1 MAGSWLEADQHA
13 AVPGLGELVAS
24 VRDIRFVPGTVG
36 PELLA
41 LAERLRTLLVDGGV
55 VVTTVQV
62 EADDVAAW
70 FIARNHVS
78 TYGLIEHLLGSDAVA
93 DARTPLGVYDER
105 AASRTFTE
113 SAALHLDGDL
123 ALALVQGGA
132 YARFEGP
139 WAGAKRIAHT
149 VCQELFGDRFED
161 VRVDRSDA
169 AWSQWFHEVAWDHSW
184 VVTDRRR
191 QRMTLICL
199 TDTD

>member
-1 MAGSWLEADQHA
+1 M
-13 AVPGLGELVAS
+13 AS

-41 LAERLRTLLVDGGV
+41 LAERLRALLVLGGV

-70 FIARNHVS
+70 FIARNHIS

-149 VCQELFGDRFED
+149 VCQELFDDRFED

-169 AWSQWFHEVAWDHSW
+169 AWSPWFHEVAWDHSW

>member
-1 MAGSWLEADQHA
+1 MAASWVESDQDA
-13 AVPGLGELVAS
+13 AVPGLDALVAS

-41 LAERLRTLLVDGGV
+41 LAERLQSLLVNGGV
-55 VVTTVQV
+55 VVTTVHV

-78 TYGLIEHLLGSDAVA
+78 TYGLIEHLLGSDAVVDEA
-93 DARTPLGVYDER
+93 AALGVRDAR

-132 YARFEGP
+132 YARFAGP
-139 WAGAKRIAHT
+139 WVEAKRLAQD

-169 AWSQWFHEVAWDHSW
+169 AWSPWFHGVAWDQSW
-184 VVTDRRR
+184 VVTDKRH

>member
-70 FIARNHVS
+70 FLARNDVS

-93 DARTPLGVYDER
+93 GARTPLRVDDAR

-139 WAGAKRIAHT
+139 WAEAERIAQD
-149 VCQELFGDRFED
+149 VCQELFGDRFDD
-161 VRVDRSDA
+161 VLLDRSDA
-169 AWSQWFHEVAWDHSW
+169 AWPPWFHEVAWDQSW
-184 VVTDRRR
+184 IITDKRH
-191 QRMTLICL
+191 QRMTSICL